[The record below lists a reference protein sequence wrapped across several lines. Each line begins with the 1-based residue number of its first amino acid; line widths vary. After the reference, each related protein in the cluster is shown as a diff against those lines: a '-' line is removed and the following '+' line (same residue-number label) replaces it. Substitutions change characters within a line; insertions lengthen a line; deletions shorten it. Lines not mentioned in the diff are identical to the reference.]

1 MKRLLQLLLMV
12 ALAFVASPAQD
23 QRPQFGTNHYV
34 EYLPGDLPLI
44 LCAPHGGALRPAS
57 IPDRAYGVTGGDAYT
72 QELTRLVAAEIEKL
86 GGHRPHLVL
95 SHLHR
100 SKLDPNREIKEAAQG
115 NPDAVRA
122 WEEYHA
128 FIKQAR
134 EAVTKQHGIAFLIDM
149 HGQSHKGERV
159 ELGYLHS
166 PADLAKPVE
175 VIHSPEFIAKGSL
188 ALLVQKC
195 GLSYSEVLHGPH
207 SLGALL
213 AEKGYRSTPSP
224 QMPVPDEPYFKGG
237 YTVASY
243 CKDLTTGLQVEVNR
257 SRLRDT
263 PANRLKFA
271 QIFAV
276 VLDDYLTRHLKISLR

>member
-1 MKRLLQLLLMV
+1 MKGFITALIVIGLTAASLL
-12 ALAFVASPAQD
+12 AQEPT
-23 QRPQFGTNHYV
+23 RQFGTKNYI
-34 EYLPGDLPLI
+34 EYIPGDLALI
-44 LCAPHGGALRPAS
+44 LCAPHGGALKPADL
-57 IPDRAYGVTGGDAYT
+57 PDRSYGVTGGDAYT
-72 QELTRLVAAEIEKL
+72 QELTLLVAAEIEKL

-115 NPDAVRA
+115 NPKAVRA

-128 FIKQAR
+128 FIEKAR
-134 EAVTKQHGIAFLIDM
+134 ETVVKQHGLAFLIDM
-149 HGQSHKGERV
+149 HGQSHQGERV

-166 PADLAKPVE
+166 PTELAQTAE
-175 VIHSPEFIAKGSL
+175 LLNAPEFIAKGSM
-188 ALLVQKC
+188 ALLVEQS
-195 GLSYSEVLHGPH
+195 GLPYAEVLHGSQ

-213 AEKGYRSTPSP
+213 AAKGYRSTPSP

-237 YTVASY
+237 YTTARY
-243 CKDLTTGLQVEVNR
+243 CKGLTTGLQVEVNR

-271 QIFAV
+271 QVFAV
-276 VLDDYLTRHLKISLR
+276 VLDDYLTQHLNISLR

>member
-1 MKRLLQLLLMV
+1 MKRLLQWLLIV
-12 ALAFVASPAQD
+12 ALAFGSSPAQD
-23 QRPQFGTNHYV
+23 QPAQFGTSKHV

-44 LCAPHGGALRPAS
+44 LCSPHGGGLKPRE
-57 IPDRAYGVTGGDAYT
+57 IPDRRYGVTGADAFT
-72 QELTRLVAAEIEKL
+72 QELTRLVAVEIEKL
-86 GGHRPHLVL
+86 GGHRPHLIL

-115 NPDAVRA
+115 NPAAIKA

-128 FIKQAR
+128 FIEKAR

-159 ELGYLHS
+159 ELGYLHT

-188 ALLVQKC
+188 ALLVEKC

-237 YTVASY
+237 YTTARH

-271 QIFAV
+271 QVFAV